1 LRDEAKVSAVN
12 PLAIDPLSTFGMP
25 PVDLVHL
32 SADLGCEQVGMTMF
46 SRGLWDPPLFPPFNV
61 RDDPQLPTAIGA
73 ALRERGLKI
82 SFLDGFLIEPGK
94 DIRERRTDLEIM
106 AELGAPLVNT
116 VSVDP
121 DLDRTIDQFG
131 VLVDLA
137 AAAGMD
143 TTLELVPAQST
154 IGTLAAA
161 LAAIEAV
168 GRREFRLLVDTM
180 HYGRAGARAAD
191 VAALDPHLIGY
202 VQINDVRLVP
212 DDPDYF
218 QESIKE
224 RLVPGTGELDN
235 LEMLAAVPPEVTI
248 GIEVPRWSAARRGA
262 GPHERLGA
270 CVTATRALLANAGRA

>member
-46 SRGLWDPPLFPPFNV
+46 SRGLWDPPLFPPFSL
-61 RDDPQLPTAIGA
+61 RDDPQLPAAIGA
-73 ALRERGLKI
+73 ALRERGLTI

-202 VQINDVRLVP
+202 VQINDVKLVP

>member
-1 LRDEAKVSAVN
+1 VN

-25 PVDLVHL
+25 LPELVHL
-32 SADLGCEQVGMTMF
+32 SADLGCEQVGMTAM
-46 SRGLWDPPLFPPFNV
+46 SRGLWDPPLYPPF
-61 RDDPQLPTAIGA
+61 RLQDDPQLAKAIGA
-73 ALRERGLKI
+73 ALRERGLTI

-94 DIRERRTDLEIM
+94 DIRDRRTDLAIM

-121 DLDRTIDQFG
+121 DLNRTIDQFG

-137 AAAGMD
+137 AAAGLD
-143 TTLELVPAQST
+143 TTLEIVPTMATIST
-154 IGTLAAA
+154 LPAA

-168 GRREFRLLVDTM
+168 GRRQFRLLVDTM
-180 HYGRAGARAAD
+180 HYGRSGATAAD

-202 VQINDVRLVP
+202 VQINDVKLVP
-212 DDPDYF
+212 DNPDYF

-235 LEMLAAVPPEVTI
+235 LEMLAAVPATVSI
-248 GIEVPRWSAARRGA
+248 GIEVPMWSAARRGVT
-262 GPHERLGA
+262 PRERLGP
-270 CVTATRALLANAGRA
+270 CVTATRELLAQAGRGMEAG

>member
-1 LRDEAKVSAVN
+1 
-12 PLAIDPLSTFGMP
+12 
-25 PVDLVHL
+25 
-32 SADLGCEQVGMTMF
+32 
-46 SRGLWDPPLFPPFNV
+46 V

-202 VQINDVRLVP
+202 VQINDVKLVP

>member
-1 LRDEAKVSAVN
+1 LRDEAKVSAVK

-202 VQINDVRLVP
+202 VQINDVKLVP